1 MKTGLIDILNDTS
14 KHIGGTLFAPSNFAF
29 QLLGPR
35 INAFLFSSYGLEYLK
50 GLLKYHVVPDKTL
63 YSDAYY
69 HAESLGKASVPKGF
83 FHVSTHWYLCS
94 NRANFDSA
102 I

>member
-1 MKTGLIDILNDTS
+1 MKTRLIDTLNDTS

-35 INAFLFSSYGLEYLK
+35 VNAFLFSSYGLKYLK

-69 HAESLGKASVPKGF
+69 HAERLGKASVPKGF
-83 FHVSTHWYLCS
+83 FHVSM
-94 NRANFDSA
+94 N
-102 I
+102 